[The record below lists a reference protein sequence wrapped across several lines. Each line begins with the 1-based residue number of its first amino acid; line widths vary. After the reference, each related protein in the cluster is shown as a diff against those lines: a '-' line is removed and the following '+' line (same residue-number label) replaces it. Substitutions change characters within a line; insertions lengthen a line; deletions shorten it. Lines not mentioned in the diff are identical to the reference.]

1 MCARQCSRVRVWG
14 VTTKIV
20 VQAQRRSAAPRI
32 RSIRML
38 GVVLLPPLLLVS
50 ACASDAPK
58 PPASSTSTPWNSTF
72 ESAAD
77 PAVAPLRGTSVPA
90 GSLQN
95 PALSVKID
103 NHEAARPQLSL
114 ERADIVFEELVE
126 GGLTRYVAVW
136 HSDVPELV
144 GPVRSIRPMDPDIIA
159 PFGGIAAYSG
169 GQQKFIDLMDATD
182 VVSAAFDTDDTGLFA
197 RSDDR
202 EAPHNVI
209 LQASALVARNA
220 TVPPPNQQFAYS
232 ATVQGSSAAVDGAP
246 VAAINS
252 TFSTARWPG
261 WTWDAAGAAY
271 LRSQEGAPDLDAT
284 GAQLRATNVLVLR
297 VAIDGT
303 YGDVPTTTMIGS
315 GEAWVSAGGKSVHAV
330 WSKADQTAPIRLV
343 DDFGVTIRLAAG
355 NTWIEL
361 VPSDRG
367 TVVLVP

>member
-1 MCARQCSRVRVWG
+1 
-14 VTTKIV
+14 
-20 VQAQRRSAAPRI
+20 
-32 RSIRML
+32 ML
-38 GVVLLPPLLLVS
+38 GVVLLPSLLLVS
-50 ACASDAPK
+50 ACAGAGEAPT
-58 PPASSTSTPWNSTF
+58 PAASPTSTTWDSTY
-72 ESAAD
+72 ESPAD
-77 PAVAPLRGTSVPA
+77 TAVAPLRGTSVAA

-103 NHEAARPQLSL
+103 NHEAARPQLAL

-136 HSDVPELV
+136 HSDVPDLV
-144 GPVRSIRPMDPDIIA
+144 GPVRSIRPMDPDIVA
-159 PFGGIAAYSG
+159 PFGGLVAYSG
-169 GQQKFIDLMDATD
+169 GQQKFVDMMEATD
-182 VVSAAFDTDDTGLFA
+182 VVNVVNTDDTGFFT

-202 EAPHNVI
+202 DAPHDVI
-209 LQASALVARNA
+209 LEAAALVEQKA
-220 TVPPPNQQFAYS
+220 TVPPPFQQFAYS
-232 ATVQGSSAAVDGAP
+232 ATVQGSSAAVDGTP
-246 VAAINS
+246 VSAINS
-252 TFSTARWPG
+252 SFSTARWPG

-297 VAIDGT
+297 VAIDNT
-303 YGDVPTTTMIGS
+303 YTDVPKTTMIGS

-330 WSKADQTAPIRLV
+330 WSKADQAAPIRLV

>member
-1 MCARQCSRVRVWG
+1 
-14 VTTKIV
+14 
-20 VQAQRRSAAPRI
+20 
-32 RSIRML
+32 ML
-38 GVVLLPPLLLVS
+38 GVVLLPSLLLVS
-50 ACASDAPK
+50 ACAGTGDASK
-58 PPASSTSTPWNSTF
+58 PSASSTPWDSTYD
-72 ESAAD
+72 SAAD

-90 GSLQN
+90 ESLQN

-103 NHEAARPQLSL
+103 NHEAARPQLAL
-114 ERADIVFEELVE
+114 ERADIIFEELVE

-136 HSDVPELV
+136 QSDVPEHV

-159 PFGGIAAYSG
+159 PFGGIVAYSG

-182 VVSAAFDTDDTGLFA
+182 VVSAVFDADDTGLFA

-202 EAPHNVI
+202 EAPHDVI
-209 LQASALVARNA
+209 LEAAALVERND
-220 TVPPPNQQFAYS
+220 TLPPPVQQFAYT
-232 ATVQGSSAAVDGAP
+232 ATVQGSSAAVDGTP
-246 VAAINS
+246 VSAINS
-252 TFSTARWPG
+252 TFSAARWPG

-284 GAQLRATNVLVLR
+284 GAQLRAINVVVLR
-297 VAIDGT
+297 VMIDAT
-303 YGDVPTTTMIGS
+303 YGDVPKTTMIGS

-330 WSKADQTAPIRLV
+330 WSKADQDAPIRLV